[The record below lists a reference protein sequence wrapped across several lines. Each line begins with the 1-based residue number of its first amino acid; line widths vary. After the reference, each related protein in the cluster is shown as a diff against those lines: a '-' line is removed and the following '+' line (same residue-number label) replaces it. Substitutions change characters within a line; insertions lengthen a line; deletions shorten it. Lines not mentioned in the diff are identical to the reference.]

1 MLKKVVS
8 QYQAV
13 RILENAVK
21 NDKIAQAYL
30 FYGPEGC
37 GKLFTAY
44 LFAMAINC
52 YTTSERV
59 PCGTC
64 PSCRKF
70 LQYCHPDILFLFPIP
85 KFEMSSDGEIKS
97 QAQRDEYQ
105 KYIEGKIKHPWNDY
119 KFTTNA
125 EIRIDQIR
133 MIQQKLST
141 SPYEAEKKIIIMEN
155 VENMNI
161 QASNA
166 FLKTLE
172 EPSPNTIILMTTEN
186 INSIIP
192 TILSRCQKIEFHP
205 IKTDKIEI
213 YLIHRFQIDPIK
225 AKLVAKI
232 ANGNLEKAIKIALED
247 DFESLNQSSKFFQI
261 VLAQDDTAFLIW
273 LEEILSKYS
282 KNTVF
287 LNEILNSF
295 IIFLNDIKSFQL
307 CQKRIVNINQ
317 IKLISHFF
325 EKNPYIL
332 EYLGDLF
339 EYISDMQKA
348 INGHAQPKLVFSSVY
363 NKISACFSQK

>member
-1 MLKKVVS
+1 MLKKVVG
-8 QYQAV
+8 QPQAV
-13 RILENAVK
+13 RVLENAVK

-52 YTTSERV
+52 YTSAERV
-59 PCGTC
+59 PCGIC
-64 PSCRKF
+64 PSCKKF

-85 KFEMSSDGEIKS
+85 KFDMTTDGEIKS
-97 QAQRDEYQ
+97 QSQQDEYQ
-105 KYIEGKIKHPWNDY
+105 SYIKSKINHPWNDF
-119 KFTTNA
+119 KFTSNT

-141 SPYEAEKKIIIMEN
+141 SPYEADKKIIIMEN
-155 VENMNI
+155 VENMNV

-172 EPSPNTIILMTTEN
+172 EPSQNTIILMTTQN
-186 INSIIP
+186 INSILP

-213 YLIHRFQIDPIK
+213 YLIHRFQIDPVK
-225 AKLVAKI
+225 AKLLAKI
-232 ANGNLEKAIKIALED
+232 SNGNLEKAINMALDD
-247 DFESLNQSSKFFQI
+247 DFESINQSSRFFQI
-261 VLAQDDTAFLIW
+261 VLAQDDIAFIAW
-273 LEEILSKYS
+273 MEDILSKYS
-282 KNTVF
+282 KNPVF

-295 IIFLNDIKSFQL
+295 IVFLNDIKSFQL
-307 CQKRIVNINQ
+307 CQKRIININQ

-325 EKNPYIL
+325 EKNPHIL
-332 EYLGDLF
+332 EYLGEIF
-339 EYISDMQKA
+339 EYIADMQKA
-348 INGHAQPKLVFSSVY
+348 ISGHVQPKLVFSSVY
-363 NKISACFSQK
+363 NKISSYFSQK